1 MTHTTSETRER
12 ILQAATA
19 LFLEKGYGAA
29 GMAEILE
36 RSNANSGS
44 FYYFFRSK
52 QELLSAVLERYEQI
66 LYPVLLQPIWKTTR
80 DPVERIFGL
89 LSKYREL
96 IVASTFSYGCPI
108 GRLALEIDPTQTV
121 IHQKVAFNF
130 SAWKRA
136 VEGCLNEARSQGLL
150 PKAVNAGRLACMVL
164 SVMEGAVMQSR
175 SYRSVQPF
183 DASVEELR
191 RYFAVLKAS
200 KAPKRQKARSRRSS

>member
-1 MTHTTSETRER
+1 MSETRER
-12 ILQAATA
+12 ILKAATL
-19 LFLEKGYGAA
+19 LFLEKGYGAS

-66 LYPVLLQPIWKTTR
+66 LYPVLLEPIWKTTR

-89 LSKYREL
+89 LNKYRGL
-96 IVASTFSYGCPI
+96 IVASKFSYGCPI
-108 GRLALEIDPTQTV
+108 GRLALEIDPSQTV
-121 IHQKVAFNF
+121 IHQRVALNF
-130 SAWKRA
+130 SAWKDA
-136 VEGCLNEARSQGLL
+136 VEECINEARSQGLL

-175 SYRSVQPF
+175 SYGSIQPF
-183 DASVEELR
+183 DSSVEELR
-191 RYFAVLKAS
+191 HYFAVLKAS
-200 KAPKRQKARSRRSS
+200 KGLKL